1 LAARRLFVKRRMPQ
15 TAPHLGA
22 DPRHKTIADFLAAIE
37 RRAATSRSR
46 PARVAKFPVNCVNY
60 LTLGSRKIWE
70 PYFAKLNA
78 ATQRRYKCA

>member
-1 LAARRLFVKRRMPQ
+1 MRLESLWAAR
-15 TAPHLGA
+15 HLGA
-22 DPRHKTIADFLAAIE
+22 DSRHKIIADFLAAIE

>member
-1 LAARRLFVKRRMPQ
+1 MKRREVAAARGPSNRDPPSPPQ
-15 TAPHLGA
+15 TPPARRPASPHAA
-22 DPRHKTIADFLAAIE
+22 DQTLRV
-37 RRAATSRSR
+37 RRSR

>member
-1 LAARRLFVKRRMPQ
+1 MRLESLWAAR
-15 TAPHLGA
+15 HLGA
-22 DPRHKTIADFLAAIE
+22 DSRHKTIADFLAAIE
-37 RRAATSRSR
+37 RRAATSHSR

-70 PYFAKLNA
+70 PYFAKFNA

>member
-1 LAARRLFVKRRMPQ
+1 MIFSPGMRLESLWAAR
-15 TAPHLGA
+15 HLGA
-22 DPRHKTIADFLAAIE
+22 DSRHKTIADFLAPIE

>member
-1 LAARRLFVKRRMPQ
+1 MPQ
-15 TAPHLGA
+15 TALHLGA
-22 DPRHKTIADFLAAIE
+22 HPRHKTIADFPTAIE

-60 LTLGSRKIWE
+60 LTLEGRKIWE

-78 ATQRRYKCA
+78 TQRRCKCA

>member
-1 LAARRLFVKRRMPQ
+1 MIFSPGMRLESLWAAR
-15 TAPHLGA
+15 HLGA
-22 DPRHKTIADFLAAIE
+22 DSRHKTIADFLAAIE